1 MAMIRIEAKRVA
13 HAPARVAASG
23 LLWGGLARA
32 CARVTVKIG
41 KIGAARSRLNVVNR
55 AGMAAIAL
63 GLIAGAPALADTL
76 LLKPARVFDGSA
88 VHENWSV
95 LVDGDRIAA
104 AGPNLAAPA
113 GARTIDLRNA
123 TLFPGMIE
131 GHSHLFLHPYNET
144 LWDDQVLHEPLA
156 LRTARA
162 VVQAE
167 RTLDAGFTTER
178 DLGTEGAGFADVGL
192 KQAIDKGIVP
202 GPRLLVA
209 TKAIVAR
216 GAYGP
221 KGYEPGVPIPQG
233 AQEVAG
239 VDDTIRAVRDQ
250 VAAGADLIKFYADYH
265 WGKGEPSRPTL
276 SQAELD
282 AGVAAAHD
290 AGRMV
295 AVHATTAEGMMR
307 AIRAGA
313 DTIEHGYGGTEAVFK
328 AMAAKGI
335 ALCPTLG
342 ASEAYARYFQNWNGQ
357 EPAPESV
364 QENRRAFRLAI
375 KAGVPIC
382 MGGDVGVFT
391 HGENWR
397 EMVAMQNAGLPAAQ
411 VMTAATSGN
420 ARILHLTDR
429 GAIKPGLLA
438 DLVGVEGDPTRDVAA
453 VRDVRLVVK
462 GGKVIRE

>member
-1 MAMIRIEAKRVA
+1 MRRVILFLSA
-13 HAPARVAASG
+13 LLLAS
-23 LLWGGLARA
+23 
-32 CARVTVKIG
+32 
-41 KIGAARSRLNVVNR
+41 
-55 AGMAAIAL
+55 
-63 GLIAGAPALADTL
+63 PALAETIL
-76 LLKPARVFDGSA
+76 LRPARLFDG
-88 VHENWSV
+88 VNPQPHEGWNV
-95 LVDGDRIAA
+95 LINGDRIAA

-113 GARTIDLRNA
+113 GAKTIDLPGT
-123 TLFPGMIE
+123 TLMPGMIE

-192 KQAIDKGIVP
+192 KRAIDQGIVP
-202 GPRLLVA
+202 GPRLLVS

-221 KGYEPGVPIPQG
+221 KGYEPGVPVPQG

-239 VDDTIRAVRDQ
+239 VDETIRAVRDQ
-250 VAAGADLIKFYADYH
+250 VAAGADIVKFYADYH
-265 WGKGEPSRPTL
+265 WGKGEPTRVTL

-290 AGRMV
+290 AGRLV

-307 AIRAGA
+307 SVRAGA
-313 DTIEHGYGGTEAVFK
+313 DTIEHGYGGTAEVFK

-335 ALCPTLG
+335 ALCPTIA
-342 ASEAYARYFQNWNGQ
+342 ASEAYARYFQHWNGQ

-364 QENRRAFRLAI
+364 QENRRSFQLAV

-382 MGGDVGVFT
+382 MGGDVGVFS
-391 HGENWR
+391 HGQNWL
-397 EMVAMQNAGLPAAQ
+397 EMDAMQRAGMSAPEVLIS
-411 VMTAATSGN
+411 ATSRN
-420 ARILHLTDR
+420 ARILRLTDR
-429 GAIKPGLLA
+429 GAIRPGLLA
-438 DLVGVEGDPTRDVAA
+438 DLVAVDGDPTRDLNA
-453 VRDVRLVVK
+453 VRNVRLVMK
-462 GGKVIRE
+462 GGEVVVSR